1 MASLRGCLPH
11 DHLHCSF
18 TPSKCKVA
26 SERIREADESQTAL
40 SIRLAAFEAS
50 EDREVTAETAARD
63 RIEELSEQL
72 EVVTSHIHVIIRLTW
87 LYHNQ

>member
-18 TPSKCKVA
+18 TPSKCKVG
-26 SERIREADESQTAL
+26 SERVTEVEESQSSL

-72 EVVTSHIHVIIRLTW
+72 EVVTSHIHVMIRLS
-87 LYHNQ
+87 